1 MEKFLCI
8 LGASVLVLMTASIG
22 GCMYA
27 SKQQDQNRVA
37 QLISA
42 IETTNDPH
50 LRDEL
55 TDQLYVLEINAG
67 SGPNGYVDH
76 QQLHEQM
83 IVRQIL
89 RAMGQH
95 PTPLQEAK

>member
-1 MEKFLCI
+1 MEKFLYS
-8 LGASVLVLMTASIG
+8 LGACTLVLMTLSVG

-67 SGPNGYVDH
+67 SINRYVDY

-89 RAMGQH
+89 RATGQH
-95 PTPLQEAK
+95 PAPLPEAK